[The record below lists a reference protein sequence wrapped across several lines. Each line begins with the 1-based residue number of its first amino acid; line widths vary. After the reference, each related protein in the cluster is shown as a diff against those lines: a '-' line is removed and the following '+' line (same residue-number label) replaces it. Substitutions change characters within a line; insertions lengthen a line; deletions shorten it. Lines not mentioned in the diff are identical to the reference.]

1 MLANMDDH
9 CWYINSRDVTNGDIL
24 SIFFSYE
31 LGYINKK
38 LSHFQSDYLLL
49 QLVLESPLFA
59 SSEIDK
65 LVH

>member
-1 MLANMDDH
+1 MITAGTLIQEMLQ
-9 CWYINSRDVTNGDIL
+9 NGDIL